1 MAREYKKGIYTLNEI
16 SAEAMKK
23 YPGRWV
29 NTDSA
34 YASVK
39 TISRQLSIGD
49 INGKKKYKQIAAVD
63 VARIFELLEKTNKRK
78 KKAPRQAEFFSLLPD
93 AEIVEPNIAAPAIK
107 SAEAIRKAIFDTAPA
122 QSLIIQT
129 DEKTDDLAELYQTAD
144 ELARAFVNFAQALKA
159 YTKGA

>member
-1 MAREYKKGIYTLNEI
+1 MARECKKGVFTLSEI

-29 NTDSA
+29 NPESA

-78 KKAPRQAEFFSLLPD
+78 KKAPRQADFFSLLPD

-107 SAEAIRKAIFDTAPA
+107 SAEAIRKAVFDTAPA
-122 QSLIIQT
+122 QIIQT
-129 DEKTDDLAELYQTAD
+129 DEKADELYQTAD

>member
-39 TISRQLSIGD
+39 NISRQLSIGD

-78 KKAPRQAEFFSLLPD
+78 KKAPRQADFFSLLPD

-107 SAEAIRKAIFDTAPA
+107 SAEAIRKAVFDTAPA
-122 QSLIIQT
+122 QIIQT
-129 DEKTDDLAELYQTAD
+129 DEKADDLAELYQTAD
-144 ELARAFVNFAQALKA
+144 ELARAFVNFAQALNT